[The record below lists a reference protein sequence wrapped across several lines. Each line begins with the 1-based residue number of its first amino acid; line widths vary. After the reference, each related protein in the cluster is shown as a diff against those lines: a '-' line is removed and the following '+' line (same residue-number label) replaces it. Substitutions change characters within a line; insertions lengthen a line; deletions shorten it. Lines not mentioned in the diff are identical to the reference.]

1 MATYMN
7 KSNPLVSADELE
19 ALIQDWGSSN
29 TKGVDNFYPLRV
41 LLITFLGLSHA
52 VAMLFFPDELAK
64 NLSAN
69 PLEIERII
77 KYIYFR
83 GWFLFL
89 AVSFGLYF
97 YFKNYYFGVALCALL
112 LTGFINLLSDLF
124 NIYGEKLAN
133 PTPMF
138 TLIISIRFF
147 CYYLVF
153 LCIRNISR
161 IPSASDRWRISLAWK
176 KDFHS

>member
-1 MATYMN
+1 MAPCMN
-7 KSNPLVSADELE
+7 KSKPLVSADELE
-19 ALIQDWGSSN
+19 ALIRDWGNSS
-29 TKGVDNFYPLRV
+29 TKDIDNFYPIRI
-41 LLITFLGLSHA
+41 LLITLMGLSHA
-52 VAMLFFPDELAK
+52 VAMLFFPGELAK

-77 KYIYFR
+77 NYIYFR

-97 YFKNYYFGVALCALL
+97 YFKNYYFGVALCVLL

-124 NIYGEKLAN
+124 NIYGEKLAE

-147 CYYLVF
+147 CYFLVF

-161 IPSASDRWRISLAWK
+161 IPPVSDRWRISLAWK
-176 KDFHS
+176 KYFNS